1 MDKVNI
7 HRDAWGDLAIE
18 CDDKIYAFAVSD
30 FELMRRL
37 AEEFLFDNAS
47 HKYISAGSLEY
58 CRNNGNIIEE
68 SFVGSYQKSD
78 FTETGE

>member
-18 CDDKIYAFAVSD
+18 CDDKIFAFTVSG
-30 FELMRRL
+30 FELMRGF

-47 HKYISAGSLEY
+47 NKYISAGSLEY
-58 CRNNGNIIEE
+58 CRKNGHIIED

-78 FTETGE
+78 FY